1 MLKISSSG
9 IINKMLESCN
19 LQIYSKMT
27 KKISMYQNKNIAWF
41 LLYIFFKDIIKNI
54 YWFYSL
60 LFETRSH
67 SIALAG
73 LVLFARARIKGIYY
87 HA

>member
-1 MLKISSSG
+1 MILALHI
-9 IINKMLESCN
+9 
-19 LQIYSKMT
+19 
-27 KKISMYQNKNIAWF
+27 
-41 LLYIFFKDIIKNI
+41 LYIFFKDIIKNI
-54 YWFYSL
+54 YWFYYL

-73 LVLFARARIKGIYY
+73 LVMFARARIKGIYY

>member
-1 MLKISSSG
+1 MILALHI
-9 IINKMLESCN
+9 
-19 LQIYSKMT
+19 
-27 KKISMYQNKNIAWF
+27 
-41 LLYIFFKDIIKNI
+41 LYIFFKDIIKNI